1 MTPWLRGAAAVKR
14 LTELYARCVIPHLTA
29 LAMRNAGLRVER
41 ARFVPYASG
50 VVLEVGIGSGLN
62 IPFYGP
68 AVRQLYAL
76 DPSAGLLR
84 MARLQAGEAQF
95 PVEFLHHSAE
105 AIPLRD
111 GAVDCVLTTWTLCT
125 IADPVR
131 ALIEVRRV
139 LRPTGRLIF
148 VEHGR
153 SPNPRVARWQVRLTP
168 LWRRVTGGCHLNRP
182 IDRLLALGG
191 FEVVEMQT
199 GYIAGPRV
207 GAFLYRGLARP
218 TSSTPDPAPVERVG
232 APHLT

>member
-1 MTPWLRGAAAVKR
+1 MKR

-29 LAMRNAGLRVER
+29 LAMRNAALRVER

-105 AIPLRD
+105 AIPLHD
-111 GAVDCVLTTWTLCT
+111 GAVDCALTTWTLCT
-125 IADPVR
+125 IPDPVR

-153 SPNPRVARWQVRLTP
+153 SSDPRVVRWQDRLTP
-168 LWRRVTGGCHLNRP
+168 IWRRVTGGCHLNRDTRTLMEATGFRSRNLQSAYHP
-182 IDRLLALGG
+182 RLKPKFA
-191 FEVVEMQT
+191 
-199 GYIAGPRV
+199 GYIIQ
-207 GAFLYRGLARP
+207 GAARK
-218 TSSTPDPAPVERVG
+218 PA
-232 APHLT
+232 

>member
-1 MTPWLRGAAAVKR
+1 MTWGPAAWPPR
-14 LTELYARCVIPHLTA
+14 TNWYARCVIPHLTA
-29 LAMRNAGLRVER
+29 LAMRSAALRVER

-68 AVRQLYAL
+68 AVRRLYAL
-76 DPSAGLLR
+76 DPSAELLR
-84 MARLQAGEAQF
+84 MARRQAGEARF

-105 AIPLRD
+105 AIPLHD

-125 IADPVR
+125 IPDPVR

-148 VEHGR
+148 IEHGR
-153 SPNPRVARWQVRLTP
+153 SPDPRVVRWQDRLSP
-168 LWRRVTGGCHLNRP
+168 VWRHVAGGCHLNRP

-218 TSSTPDPAPVERVG
+218 DLINARPGPSGAGRCSRERR
-232 APHLT
+232 LS

>member
-76 DPSAGLLR
+76 DPSAELLR
-84 MARLQAGEAQF
+84 MARRRAGDAQF

-139 LRPTGRLIF
+139 LRPMGRLIF

-153 SPNPRVARWQVRLTP
+153 SPNPRVARWQDRLTP

>member
-1 MTPWLRGAAAVKR
+1 MTPWLAAWPPR
-14 LTELYARCVIPHLTA
+14 TNWYARCVIPHLAA
-29 LAMRNAGLRVER
+29 LAMRSAAPRVER

-50 VVLEVGIGSGLN
+50 VVLEIGIGSGLN

-76 DPSAGLLR
+76 DPSAELLR

-105 AIPLRD
+105 AIPLSD
-111 GAVDCVLTTWTLCT
+111 GVVDYVLTTWTLCT
-125 IADPVR
+125 IPDPVR

-148 VEHGR
+148 IEHGR
-153 SPNPRVARWQVRLTP
+153 SPDPRGGRWQDRLTP
-168 LWRRVTGGCHLNRP
+168 LWRRVAGGCHLNRP
-182 IDRLLALGG
+182 IDRLLVLGG

-218 TSSTPDPAPVERVG
+218 TSSTPDPAPLAGIG